1 MSCWIRKSASSEN
14 NGFVE
19 SRMKVAVLMGGP
31 SEEHDISLK
40 SGRGVVDALL
50 RRRWAVVPVVIP
62 KPLTIQEACAFVE
75 RTLREIDAELAFIA
89 LHGTFGED
97 GMIQQVC
104 ETLHIPYTGSDPQAS
119 RLGMDKVASRRRFQ
133 DAGLVVPR
141 WRVLETGSVSTGI
154 SDALPS
160 GWSYPVVVKPINQGS
175 SLGVSIV
182 RRDEDLRPAW
192 REAARFGSHALMEEF
207 VAGRELTVGVLGE
220 TPLPVVEIRPHQPF
234 FNFTAKYTSG
244 ETDYVVPAVL
254 PPATAQR
261 VQSSALTAHRALGC
275 RHLSRTD
282 LILNRHGV
290 PVILEVNTIP
300 GFTPTSLLPKA
311 AACLSISYDELC
323 EQIILMAAQ
332 SLTPVASREPGSDP
346 QAQLSRLGSDP
357 GSDPDMSAWHGDA
370 DGSLA

>member
-1 MSCWIRKSASSEN
+1 MQHSRGFALDSRRFASQ
-14 NGFVE
+14 
-19 SRMKVAVLMGGP
+19 KVAVLMGGP
-31 SEEHDISLK
+31 SEEHEISLK

-50 RRRWAVVPVVIP
+50 RRRWAAVPVVIP
-62 KPLTIQEACAFVE
+62 KPLTIQEACEFVE

-97 GMIQQVC
+97 GMIQEVC

-119 RLGMDKVASRRRFQ
+119 RLGIDKVASRRRFQ
-133 DAGLVVPR
+133 DAGLLVPR
-141 WRVLETGSVSTGI
+141 WQVVTGGGVNGF
-154 SDALPS
+154 
-160 GWSYPVVVKPINQGS
+160 SYPLVVKPINQGS

-182 RRDEDLRPAW
+182 RRDEDLGPAW
-192 REAARFGSHALMEEF
+192 REAARFGSHALVEEF
-207 VAGRELTVGVLGE
+207 VEGRELTVGVLGE
-220 TPLPVVEIRPHQPF
+220 TPLPVVEIRPRQPF

-261 VQSSALTAHRALGC
+261 VQASALTAHRAIGC

-311 AACLSISYDELC
+311 AACCSISYDELC
-323 EQIILMAAQ
+323 ERIILMAAQ
-332 SLTPVASREPGSDP
+332 SLTPATS
-346 QAQLSRLGSDP
+346 
-357 GSDPDMSAWHGDA
+357 
-370 DGSLA
+370 

>member
-1 MSCWIRKSASSEN
+1 MSCWIRKSDSSEN
-14 NGFVE
+14 NGSVE

-31 SEEHDISLK
+31 SEEHGISLK

-62 KPLTIQEACAFVE
+62 KPLTIQEACEFVE

-97 GMIQQVC
+97 GMIQGIC
-104 ETLHIPYTGSDPQAS
+104 ETRHIPYTGSDPQAS
-119 RLGMDKVASRRRFQ
+119 RLGIDKVASRRWFQ
-133 DAGLVVPR
+133 DAGLLVPR

-154 SDALPS
+154 ADALPS

-182 RRDEDLRPAW
+182 RRDEDLWPAL

-207 VAGRELTVGVLGE
+207 VEGRELTVGVLGE
-220 TPLPVVEIRPHQPF
+220 TPLPVVEIRPRQPF

-261 VQSSALTAHRALGC
+261 VQSSALTAHRAIGC

-311 AACLSISYDELC
+311 AACCSISYDELC
-323 EQIILMAAQ
+323 ERIILMAA
-332 SLTPVASREPGSDP
+332 
-346 QAQLSRLGSDP
+346 LGSDP
-357 GSDPDMSAWHGDA
+357 TLPFPVGGLTQTRDAWQGDA